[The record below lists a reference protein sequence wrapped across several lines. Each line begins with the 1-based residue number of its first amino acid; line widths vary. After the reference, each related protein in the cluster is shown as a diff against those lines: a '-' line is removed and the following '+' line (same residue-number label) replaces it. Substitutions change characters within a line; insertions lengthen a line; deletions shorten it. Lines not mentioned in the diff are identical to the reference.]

1 MEEWS
6 SNFVHPPTE
15 IQSEFFLAQVTAIS
29 ESNGTI
35 AIFVSK
41 MAYFKGAWRKVKVL
55 PRP

>member
-1 MEEWS
+1 MSPNSRWFQKYKPSKLKEQ
-6 SNFVHPPTE
+6 NINPY
-15 IQSEFFLAQVTAIS
+15 TAIS